1 MGKIGLGQSTEDWHN
16 FVSKALKQ
24 QTGYLGGEFGPRAGA
39 GGRLSP
45 VQEHPRTK
53 WQWGWAV
60 NSPGEVTPAESPG
73 GRKPSS
79 GRRTQYRHLFF
90 ILPLS

>member
-53 WQWGWAV
+53 WRWGWAV
-60 NSPGEVTPAESPG
+60 NSPGGSDTCREPRWKETLIGEENPVQTLVFHFTS
-73 GRKPSS
+73 
-79 GRRTQYRHLFF
+79 
-90 ILPLS
+90 